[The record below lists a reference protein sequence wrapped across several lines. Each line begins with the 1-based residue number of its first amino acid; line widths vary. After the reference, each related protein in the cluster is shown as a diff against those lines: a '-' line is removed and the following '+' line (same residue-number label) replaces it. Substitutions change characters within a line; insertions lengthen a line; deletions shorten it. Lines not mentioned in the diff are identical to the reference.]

1 MKRVILTSSAGVG
14 LALADRAD
22 MVIPFIYRFVSGPLP
37 TADHLI
43 RYLGWR
49 ESRTWVD
56 QMHWSDCV
64 PVRQSP
70 LIRRQ
75 DRAGALLWVCKN
87 YGVDLI
93 ELWFDPEPNSQLQL
107 IWILNYLRF
116 EPSLTES
123 LRLRLVDFDLR
134 GADPSELR
142 HRDVKQFDIA
152 ESDLESATLAWE
164 AYRAP
169 TPELCVGLLDR
180 PLGKLSFLKPA
191 MEDLLSELPSPGR
204 PRRGFSNSWQ
214 ADAVAPMSCFGQAPL
229 RLVCSIRGSW
239 ARCSK
244 GSHSALRQRLR
255 VWTASWRHSI
265 RTTRAVAT
273 PPFAGA
279 GCR

>member
-93 ELWFDPEPNSQLQL
+93 ELWFDPEPNSRLQL
-107 IWILNYLRF
+107 IWILDYLRF

-134 GADPSELR
+134 CR
-142 HRDVKQFDIA
+142 RQRRD
-152 ESDLESATLAWE
+152 W
-164 AYRAP
+164 
-169 TPELCVGLLDR
+169 
-180 PLGKLSFLKPA
+180 
-191 MEDLLSELPSPGR
+191 GR
-204 PRRGFSNSWQ
+204 PRRGFSNSSQ
-214 ADAVAPMSCFGQAPL
+214 ADAVAPMSCFRQAPP